1 MAENKKTVKVVIGNR
16 VYPVVVSDTEQERI
30 EQGVDLL
37 NGYIEKMKSEFAV
50 RDGQDL
56 LAMTALYFVNKFLEK
71 KEGSADVHTVDSELL
86 QLCDEINKI
95 IK

>member
-1 MAENKKTVKVVIGNR
+1 MDKKTIKVVIGNR
-16 VYPVVVSDTEQERI
+16 VYPVVVSDSEQERI

-71 KEGSADVHTVDSELL
+71 GTGNSDSLEEDSEILT
-86 QLCDEINKI
+86 LCKEINNV